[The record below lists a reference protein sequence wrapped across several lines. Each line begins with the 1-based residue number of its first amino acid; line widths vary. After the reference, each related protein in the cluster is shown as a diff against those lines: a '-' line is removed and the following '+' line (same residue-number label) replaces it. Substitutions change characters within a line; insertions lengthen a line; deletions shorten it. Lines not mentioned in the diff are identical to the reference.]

1 MNSMIIT
8 GGQIDLPFAK
18 TILESQAWDLVISA
32 DLGLHFCLE
41 AGVVPDVILGDFDS
55 VEPKD
60 LAYAQEHYPERLFRF
75 PAEKDETD
83 TELAVDCALRA
94 GADRI
99 TILGGTGDRMDHVLG
114 NVQMLK
120 KALDAGAVCF
130 LMDPHNRIRMIRED
144 LTMNREAQF
153 GDYVSLIP
161 FTPEVE
167 GLSLTGFVYEVED
180 LTLQSGT
187 ARGISNEIRD
197 EEALISFQN
206 GILLVIESRD

>member
-8 GGQIDLPFAK
+8 GGRIDLPFAK
-18 TILESQAWDLVISA
+18 TILDSQAWDLVIST
-32 DLGLHFCLE
+32 DPGLHFCLE
-41 AGVVPDVILGDFDS
+41 SGVIPDVILGDFDS
-55 VEPKD
+55 VEPME
-60 LAYAQEHYPERLFRF
+60 LAYAQEHYPERLYRF

-99 TILGGTGDRMDHVLG
+99 TILGGTGDRLDHVLG

-120 KALDAGAVCF
+120 KALDAGAECV
-130 LMDPHNRIRMIRED
+130 LLDPHNRIRMICED
-144 LTMNREAQF
+144 LTMDREEQF

-161 FTPEVE
+161 FTPAVE

-197 EEALISFQN
+197 EKALISFRS